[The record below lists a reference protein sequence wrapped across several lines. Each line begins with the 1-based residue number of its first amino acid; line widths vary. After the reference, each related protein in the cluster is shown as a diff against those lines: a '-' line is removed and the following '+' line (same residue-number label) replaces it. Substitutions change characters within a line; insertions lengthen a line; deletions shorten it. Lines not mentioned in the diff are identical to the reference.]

1 MEIMLRLP
9 ARIWNVTAAA
19 AGERLNT
26 RASFRPTRFV
36 WSRGLALSCDHNGG
50 LAFVRRQRGGGRP
63 AIRFAASAYASI
75 GDGDLVWV
83 RVTALPQFVD
93 EVLPHVDARFALVT
107 GDEDWSIPSGFERS
121 REIIENPN
129 VVCWFSQNYDGSD
142 DSGKIFPI
150 PIGLDFHTISGRH
163 KWGHWQ
169 ATPDQQE
176 AELVE
181 LRTQM
186 PSNVDRLVRAHAD
199 FHFNKRDNAFHGETR
214 HTIEALLRTSPCV
227 EFQSRKLSRFELWR
241 QKTRYAFV
249 ISPHGHGLDCH
260 RTWESLAL
268 GNIVIVKRSSL
279 DALYEGLPVVIV
291 DDWREITEHNLH
303 RWHREHGDAF
313 TREDVQERL
322 TNRYWITRM
331 RRILDARTERGV
343 TRAPISPAALP
354 AARDHRVH
362 ATPAQPLVERR
373 HIVLE

>member
-1 MEIMLRLP
+1 MLRLP

-26 RASFRPTRFV
+26 RASFRPTHFV
-36 WSRGLALSCDHNGG
+36 WSRGLALSCDHSGG

-63 AIRFAASAYASI
+63 PLRFAADAYANI
-75 GDGDLVWV
+75 REGDLVWV

-121 REIIENPN
+121 REVIENPN
-129 VVCWFSQNYDGSD
+129 VVCWFAQNSDGSD
-142 DSGKIFPI
+142 DSGKILPI

-169 ATPDQQE
+169 ATPAQQE

-181 LRTQM
+181 LRAQM
-186 PSNVDRLVRAHAD
+186 PSNADRLVRAHAD
-199 FHFNKRDNAFHGETR
+199 FHLNKRDNAFHGETR
-214 HTIEALLRTSPCV
+214 HTIEALLRASPCV
-227 EFQSRKLSRFELWR
+227 DFQLRKVPRLELWR
-241 QKTRYAFV
+241 EKTRYAFV

-291 DDWREITEHNLH
+291 DDWRDITEDNLH
-303 RWHREHGDAF
+303 RWHAEHRDAF
-313 TREDVQERL
+313 ASGGVQERM
-322 TNRYWITRM
+322 TTQYWITHM
-331 RRILDARTERGV
+331 RRTLSALTGRGTSRT
-343 TRAPISPAALP
+343 PYPAAVLP

-362 ATPAQPLVERR
+362 AAPAQPLVERR